1 MGSIVAS
8 VMKWDNMLAI
18 LFATAL
24 GYLSSRLLPQIIVFS
39 QQAFSAI
46 FPKTKLYSTLEGK
59 HVVVTGGSSGI
70 DYAIAEHALK
80 EGASVTLIAQNP
92 DKLQQVKASL
102 IQELNCSPGA
112 VHIKVNTPPQRPCQ

>member
-1 MGSIVAS
+1 
-8 VMKWDNMLAI
+8 
-18 LFATAL
+18 
-24 GYLSSRLLPQIIVFS
+24 LPQIIVFS

>member
-80 EGASVTLIAQNP
+80 EGASVTLIAQTRTSYN
-92 DKLQQVKASL
+92 KSRLL
-102 IQELNCSPGA
+102 
-112 VHIKVNTPPQRPCQ
+112 